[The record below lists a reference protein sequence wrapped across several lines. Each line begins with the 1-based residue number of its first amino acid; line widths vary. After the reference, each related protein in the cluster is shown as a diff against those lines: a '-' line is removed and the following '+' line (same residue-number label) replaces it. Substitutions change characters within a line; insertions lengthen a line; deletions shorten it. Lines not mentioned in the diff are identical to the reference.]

1 MLLWLQ
7 IQNLSN
13 SILRKNVMVAPNT
26 FDKAQPLQ
34 KIAQAIE
41 LNVLVRCS
49 AENPIDKLGVRRH
62 SDNVTQETLLVHVS
76 AQRPAAERPR
86 AAQAAPIVSTMNH
99 LRGSSGCSASLGVY
113 RNWENLL

>member
-26 FDKAQPLQ
+26 FDKAQPFQ

-41 LNVLVRCS
+41 LNVLVRCP

-76 AQRPAAERPR
+76 AQRPAAERPHVFCGPLQPLVR
-86 AAQAAPIVSTMNH
+86 RFGDYPNI
-99 LRGSSGCSASLGVY
+99 SSI
-113 RNWENLL
+113 